1 MKNFPLFLCILRME
15 LLKLKNK
22 YRQLQKQAMKDAKQ
36 KLKIE
41 FEEKNLE
48 CSTAEVPQ
56 RKIKDKV
63 NCKIKNDDN
72 DEKKLPEK
80 LERHNGVFLRFKSNE
95 NVDSKEVLDIFSTI
109 TTVAYLE
116 MK

>member
-1 MKNFPLFLCILRME
+1 ME
-15 LLKLKNK
+15 WLKLKNE
-22 YRQLQKQAMKDAKQ
+22 YRKLQKQAMKDAKQ

-63 NCKIKNDDN
+63 NCKAENDAK
-72 DEKKLPEK
+72 DEKKLSEK
-80 LERHNGVFLRFKSNE
+80 LERQNGVVLRFKSNE
-95 NVDSKEVLDIFSTI
+95 NVDSKEVLVSILFCWGRLHEAWMALSI
-109 TTVAYLE
+109 
-116 MK
+116 